1 MPALLSFEQ
10 LPDTALHRNVDLEII
25 HADAAGILKSYIIL
39 PSTIWG
45 EGKGEIFSQGLA
57 NSFSQQIPGLIKS
70 ALDRGRAGF
79 VGKGES
85 RDPTGNWHRL
95 TAGANIWPHVS
106 ITDLAELYGLVYA
119 GALRADI
126 GHGKSGYYLGIAG
139 EYTYFNAAST
149 IGGALVENGWAK
161 EATPT
166 SFTEEEIKKYYNGS
180 YYAGSN
186 SRGVADRSKSIGW
199 KPKQNEMEDF
209 VEHIKKETKRV
220 HDTFGQWGGPAKG
233 TSYTS

>member
-1 MPALLSFEQ
+1 
-10 LPDTALHRNVDLEII
+10 V
-25 HADAAGILKSYIIL
+25 LKSYIIL

-45 EGKGEIFSQGLA
+45 EGKGEVFSQNIS
-57 NSFSQQIPGLIKS
+57 NSFSQQMPNLIKN

-79 VGKGES
+79 VGKG
-85 RDPTGNWHRL
+85 
-95 TAGANIWPHVS
+95 ANIWPHVS
-106 ITDLAELYGLVYA
+106 INDLAELYGLVFA

-166 SFTEEEIKKYYNGS
+166 SFTEDEIKKYYNGS

-209 VEHIKKETKRV
+209 VEHLKKETKRV
-220 HDTFGQWGGPAKG
+220 HDTFGKERGPVKG